1 MQIGMGRAALLLG
14 LLAAAGPLAID
25 MYLPVMPRI
34 ADALGAPVES
44 VQATLVAYF
53 LVFGLAQMVYG
64 PWSDAAGRKRPLY
77 AGLAIFVAG
86 SIGCALAPTVGWL
99 IAARAV
105 QAAGAAVLMVVPRAV
120 IRDLYTG
127 PKATRLM
134 AMVMLVI
141 SVSPMLAPLLGAGI
155 AAVAGWRAI
164 FGALAL
170 VAAASLAMV
179 ALMLPETARERRP
192 VDLRAM
198 RRGAKVLLTDRTF
211 MALTF
216 VGGFGFASFFVF
228 IASASFVYTGQFG
241 LSPTGFSLAF
251 ALNALGFF
259 AASQGAAPLGERVG
273 MARMVLWA
281 TTGFTVFALG
291 TLAALAA
298 LGPSLPLVVAGLF
311 LANACLGLVTPS
323 SMVMALDPHGEIAG
337 LASSLG
343 GTLQMLTGAAM
354 VGATA
359 PFFDGTATP
368 MVAAIAACAVI
379 SCGLAIW
386 SARPAAVAA

>member
-311 LANACLGLVTPS
+311 LANACLGLVIPS
-323 SMVMALDPHGEIAG
+323 TMVMALDPHGEIAG